1 MIAISASVKKIPA
14 PWPLQLLALAAP
26 AIREVG
32 GGGKQKVDGIGILPP
47 METSADVL
55 RLKHGMLAA
64 KLGRWP
70 PLTGPTPLRV
80 SLLLPG
86 QLPGAKVELPK
97 SLMCLLSAS
106 GVKLGPCLSPLLLV
120 QAHAFRAEPEPR
132 DIKLALEDENGIASS

>member
-1 MIAISASVKKIPA
+1 MISISASVKKIPA

-32 GGGKQKVDGIGILPP
+32 GKQKVDGIGILPS

-64 KLGRWP
+64 KLVGRRP
-70 PLTGPTPLRV
+70 PLTGPTLLRV

-97 SLMCLLSAS
+97 SLMCLLSVS

-120 QAHAFRAEPEPR
+120 QAHEFRAEPEPR

>member
-1 MIAISASVKKIPA
+1 MIAISTSVKNIPA

-26 AIREVG
+26 AIREV
-32 GGGKQKVDGIGILPP
+32 GGKQKVDGIGILPP

-64 KLGRWP
+64 KLGRRP
-70 PLTGPTPLRV
+70 PLTGATPLRV

-106 GVKLGPCLSPLLLV
+106 GIKLGPCLSPLLIV
-120 QAHAFRAEPEPR
+120 QAHAFRAEPPERR